1 MGTLSCHLSCG
12 TGRAG
17 ERYQAFREAGW
28 QPYLIPIR
36 GIPLSYIII
45 ALIIVAALVAGLF
58 GFTAWQAK
66 VIEDTYPNI
75 GTLTDVGGF
84 KMNALHVPPGP
95 NADLPPIVFVHG
107 ASGNLRDQEAAFLGP
122 LKGRAELLF
131 VDRPGHGY
139 SERGGPE
146 NAYPDGQADAIAR
159 LMEAYGM
166 RQAIIVGHSFGGA
179 IVASF
184 ALNHP
189 DKVIGSL
196 FLAPATHPWP
206 GGIDWHYRVT
216 STPVI
221 GWLFSHTLVMPAG
234 MTILDAATK
243 SVFAPNRR
251 RETYVTEG
259 APALVLRPANFQY
272 NAQDVAN
279 LLDYVT
285 RVSPRYP
292 EIQTPAVIITGDDDP
307 VVLANIHSVGLR
319 RDIKNSELIWLKG
332 VGHKPDYVATDLAI
346 AAIEKLSGKP
356 RDLQALA
363 KEVDARVAQENATQ

>member
-1 MGTLSCHLSCG
+1 M
-12 TGRAG
+12 
-17 ERYQAFREAGW
+17 
-28 QPYLIPIR
+28 
-36 GIPLSYIII
+36 II

-332 VGHKPDYVATDLAI
+332 VGHKPDYVATDLAV